1 MPKSTLLG
9 SSWFRRGVRLPL
21 GTFTQILVISL
32 QILFELRASGNQA
45 TRTNEVGK
53 DVDTPQSRFKE
64 QCYDELAELA
74 KTKGN
79 KQM

>member
-9 SSWFRRGVRLPL
+9 STEVYDPYSVNLLRF
-21 GTFTQILVISL
+21 FVISL